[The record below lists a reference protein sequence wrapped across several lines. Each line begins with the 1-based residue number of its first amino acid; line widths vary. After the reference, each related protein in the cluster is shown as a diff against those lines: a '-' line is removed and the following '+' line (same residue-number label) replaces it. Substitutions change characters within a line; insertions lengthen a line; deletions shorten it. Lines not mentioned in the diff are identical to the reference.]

1 MNKMDE
7 ERIRA
12 IKLTEDDL
20 FLIVY
25 YEKEITINEGYGYID
40 VKLYDEILAQ
50 LTQLEDK
57 IVKGEYPIPW
67 YLLNREEA
75 SIVYKIDQQIKALA
89 KQKADKYILERDKE
103 ISFTPLSDE
112 VIISYEKRRKK

>member
-25 YEKEITINEGYGYID
+25 YEKEITINEGCGYID
-40 VKLYDEILAQ
+40 AKLYDEVLAQ

-75 SIVYKIDQQIKALA
+75 SVVYKINQQIKALA
-89 KQKADKYILERDKE
+89 KQKAEKYVLEQNKE

-112 VIISYEKRRKK
+112 VIISYE